1 MPKVWRETGR
11 PPIFNS
17 DCIRSLP
24 PNEPTMIHP
33 RTVLR
38 TLAMAAA
45 ILGAGCTDDSGP
57 TAPSSPA
64 GAPLISKVQQVP
76 SDDPN
81 ALGRSVAG
89 FGGFFFDADGRPTVY
104 LTDPGRRRL
113 AERALA
119 PFLQAHGLSPS
130 QLAVRRGDFDYS
142 RLESWFTEVA
152 PAALAVPG
160 SVFADLDEASNRLRI
175 GVEHAAALTGVRQV
189 LAARGVP
196 ATAAIVEQTEPIRY
210 AATLRNKVRPV
221 LGGLQINFTQFICTL
236 GFNAVRSGVNS
247 FVTASHCSAK
257 QGGVQST
264 LYYQPL
270 STTSNS
276 FIGTEV
282 SDPAYLSGIA
292 GCPAGR
298 RCRFSDA
305 ARAKYAS
312 GVSFTLGRLEKTT
325 GANNGSVTIGGSF
338 AIGSEGGGSVG
349 NTANK
354 VGRTTGWSQG
364 KITNTCV
371 TVNVSG
377 TSITQLCQNLVS
389 ARVGAGD
396 SGSPVFLG
404 ANNAT
409 VKLAGILWGSNPSG
423 TSFVYSPMS
432 GIEKD
437 LGSLTTF

>member
-1 MPKVWRETGR
+1 
-11 PPIFNS
+11 
-17 DCIRSLP
+17 
-24 PNEPTMIHP
+24 MIHP

-38 TLAMAAA
+38 TLAIAAA
-45 ILGAGCTDDSGP
+45 ILAAACTDDSTP
-57 TAPSSPA
+57 TAPTSPA
-64 GAPLISKVQQVP
+64 GAPLLSKAQQGP

-104 LTDPGRRRL
+104 LTDPGRRSL

-119 PFLQAHGLSPS
+119 PFFQAHGLSPS

-142 RLESWFTEVA
+142 RLETWFTDVA

-175 GVEHAAALTGVRQV
+175 GVEHAAALNGVRQV

-196 ATAAIVEQTEPIRY
+196 ATAAIVEQTEPISY
-210 AATLRNKVRPV
+210 AATLRGRVRPV
-221 LGGLQINFTQFICTL
+221 RGGLQINFTQFICTL
-236 GFNAVRSGVNS
+236 GFNAVRNGVNS
-247 FVTASHCSAK
+247 FVTASHCSEK

-264 LYYQPL
+264 RYFQPL
-270 STTSNS
+270 ATTANS

-282 SDPAYLSGIA
+282 SDPAYVSGGA
-292 GCPAGR
+292 GCPSGR

-305 ARAKYAS
+305 LRARYAS
-312 GVSFTLGRLEKTT
+312 GVTFTLGRIEKTT
-325 GANNGSVTIGGSF
+325 GVNNSSVTIGGSF
-338 AIGSEGGGSVG
+338 AIGSEGGGAVG

-371 TVNVSG
+371 SVNLSG
-377 TSITQLCQNLVS
+377 TTITQLCQNIVN
-389 ARVGAGD
+389 AKVGAGD
-396 SGSPVFLG
+396 SGAPVFLG
-404 ANNAT
+404 ASSAT
-409 VKLAGILWGSNPSG
+409 VKLAGILWGMNSAG

-432 GIEKD
+432 GIEKE

>member
-1 MPKVWRETGR
+1 MPRGWRETPPR
-11 PPIFNS
+11 PIFIS
-17 DCIRSLP
+17 DRIRSLP
-24 PNEPTMIHP
+24 PSEPNMIHP

-38 TLAMAAA
+38 TLAMTAA
-45 ILGAGCTDDSGP
+45 ILAAACTDDSGP
-57 TAPSSPA
+57 TSPTSPA
-64 GAPLISKVQQVP
+64 GAPLLSQAQQGP

-89 FGGFFFDADGRPTVY
+89 FGGFFFDAGGRPTVY
-104 LTDPGRRRL
+104 LTNPGRRGL
-113 AERALA
+113 AEQALA
-119 PFLQAHGLSPS
+119 PFLQAQGLSPA
-130 QLAVRRGDFDYS
+130 QLVVRRGDFDYS
-142 RLESWFTEVA
+142 RLESWFAEVA
-152 PAALAVPG
+152 PVALAVPG

-175 GVEHAAALTGVRQV
+175 GVEHAAALNGVLRV

-196 ATAAIVEQTEPIRY
+196 ATAAIVEQTEPIGY

-247 FVTASHCSAK
+247 FVTASHCSIK

-270 STTSNS
+270 STTANS

-282 SDPAYLSGIA
+282 SDPAYVSGLP

-298 RCRFSDA
+298 KCRFSDA
-305 ARAKYAS
+305 SRAKYAT
-312 GVSFTLGRLEKTT
+312 GVSFTLGRIEKTT
-325 GANNGSVTIGGSF
+325 GVNNNSVTIAGSF
-338 AIGSEGGGSVG
+338 AIGSEGGGVVG

-371 TVNVSG
+371 SVNVSG
-377 TSITQLCQNLVS
+377 TNITQLCQNIVS
-389 ARVGAGD
+389 AKVGAGD

-404 ANNAT
+404 ATSAT
-409 VKLAGILWGSNPSG
+409 VKLAGILWGSDATG
-423 TSFVYSPMS
+423 TVFAYSPMS
-432 GIEKD
+432 GIEKE

>member
-1 MPKVWRETGR
+1 
-11 PPIFNS
+11 
-17 DCIRSLP
+17 
-24 PNEPTMIHP
+24 MILT
-33 RTVLR
+33 RAVLR
-38 TLAMAAA
+38 SLAMAAA
-45 ILGAGCTDDSGP
+45 ILAAACTDDSGP
-57 TAPSSPA
+57 TVPSSPS
-64 GAPLISKVQQVP
+64 GAPPLSKVQQGP

-89 FGGFFFDADGRPTVY
+89 FGGFFFDDAGRPTAY
-104 LTDPGRRRL
+104 LTDPRDR
-113 AERALA
+113 ASVEQALA
-119 PFLQAHGLSPS
+119 PFLQARGLSPS
-130 QLAVRRGDFDYS
+130 QLAVRQGDFDYS
-142 RLESWFTEVA
+142 RLERWFTDVA

-175 GVEHAAALTGVRQV
+175 GVEHAAALNGVRQV
-189 LAARGVP
+189 LAARGIP
-196 ATAAIVEQTEPIRY
+196 ATAAIVEQTQPISY
-210 AATLRNKVRPV
+210 AATLRGKVRPV
-221 LGGLQINFTQFICTL
+221 LGGLQINFTQFLCTL

-270 STTSNS
+270 ATTANS

-282 SDPAYLSGIA
+282 SDPVYLSGLP

-298 RCRFSDA
+298 KCRFSDA
-305 ARAKYAS
+305 SRAKYAS
-312 GVSFTLGRLEKTT
+312 GVSFTLGRIEKTT
-325 GANNGSVTIGGSF
+325 GVNNGSVTIGGSF

-377 TSITQLCQNLVS
+377 TNITLLCQNLVT
-389 ARVGAGD
+389 AKVGAGD

-404 ANNAT
+404 ANNTT
-409 VKLAGILWGSNPSG
+409 VKLAGILWGSDATG
-423 TSFVYSPMS
+423 TLFAYSPIS
-432 GIEKD
+432 GIEKE

>member
-1 MPKVWRETGR
+1 
-11 PPIFNS
+11 
-17 DCIRSLP
+17 
-24 PNEPTMIHP
+24 MILP

-38 TLAMAAA
+38 ALTMAAA
-45 ILGAGCTDDSGP
+45 IMAAACTDDSAP
-57 TAPSSPA
+57 TAPTSPA
-64 GAPLISKVQQVP
+64 GAPLLSKAQQGP

-89 FGGFFFDADGRPTVY
+89 FGGFFFDADGKPTVY
-104 LTDPGRRRL
+104 LTDPGRRGL

-142 RLESWFTEVA
+142 RLDTWFADVA

-175 GVEHAAALTGVRQV
+175 GVEHAAALNGVRQA

-196 ATAAIVEQTEPIRY
+196 ATAAIVEQTEPISY
-210 AATLRNKVRPV
+210 AATLRGRVRPV
-221 LGGLQINFTQFICTL
+221 RGGLQINFTQFICSL

-247 FVTASHCSAK
+247 FVTASHCSER

-264 LYYQPL
+264 RYYQPL
-270 STTSNS
+270 SSTANS

-282 SDPAYLSGIA
+282 SDPAYVSGGA
-292 GCPAGR
+292 GCPSGR

-305 ARAKYAS
+305 SRARYAS
-312 GVSFTLGRLEKTT
+312 GVTFTLGRIEKTT
-325 GANNGSVTIGGSF
+325 GVNNSSVTIAGSF
-338 AIGSEGGGSVG
+338 AIGSEGGGAAG

-371 TVNVSG
+371 AVNVSG
-377 TSITQLCQNLVS
+377 TSITLLCQNIVN

-404 ANNAT
+404 ASSAT
-409 VKLAGILWGSNPSG
+409 VKLAGILWGSNSTG
-423 TSFVYSPMS
+423 TTFAYSPMS
-432 GIEKD
+432 GIEKE

>member
-1 MPKVWRETGR
+1 
-11 PPIFNS
+11 
-17 DCIRSLP
+17 
-24 PNEPTMIHP
+24 MIHP

-45 ILGAGCTDDSGP
+45 ILAAACTDDSGP
-57 TAPSSPA
+57 TAPTSPT
-64 GAPLISKVQQVP
+64 GAPLLSKAQQGP

-81 ALGRSVAG
+81 AIGRSVPG
-89 FGGFFFDADGRPTVY
+89 FGGFFFDAEGRPTVY
-104 LTDPGRRRL
+104 LTDPGRRAL
-113 AERALA
+113 AERALG

-130 QLAVRRGDFDYS
+130 QLAVRQGDFDYS
-142 RLESWFTEVA
+142 RLETWFTDVA

-160 SVFADLDEASNRLRI
+160 SVFADLDEASNRLRV
-175 GVEHAAALTGVRQV
+175 GVEHAAALDGVRQV

-196 ATAAIVEQTEPIRY
+196 AAAAIVEQTEPIGY
-210 AATLRNKVRPV
+210 ATTLRSRVRPV
-221 LGGLQINFTQFICTL
+221 LGGLQINFTQYICTL

-247 FVTASHCSAK
+247 FITASHCSEK
-257 QGGVQST
+257 QGGVQGT
-264 LYYQPL
+264 TYYQPL
-270 STTSNS
+270 STTANS

-282 SDPAYLSGIA
+282 SDPAYVSGGA
-292 GCPAGR
+292 GCPSGR
-298 RCRFSDA
+298 KCRFSDA
-305 ARAKYAS
+305 LRAKYAS
-312 GVSFTLGRLEKTT
+312 GVSFTLGGIEKTT
-325 GANNGSVTIGGSF
+325 GANNGSVTIAGSF
-338 AIGSEGGGSVG
+338 AIGSEGGGVVG

-377 TSITQLCQNLVS
+377 TSITQLCQNIVR
-389 ARVGAGD
+389 ANVGAGD

-404 ANNAT
+404 ANNT
-409 VKLAGILWGSNPSG
+409 KVKLAGILWGGTSSG

-432 GIEKD
+432 GIEKE